1 MSNKEYP
8 EVSGFCPAGC
18 ARRVP
23 SYEEYKDTLIRI
35 VDKHGNPYKEIVLEI
50 DEDTGE
56 MNVNFTLAD
65 TATSTE

>member
-1 MSNKEYP
+1 MSDYP
-8 EVSGFCPAGC
+8 KVYGHCDAGC
-18 ARRVP
+18 KREVP
-23 SYEEYKDTLIRI
+23 SREEYEATLIRI

-56 MNVNFTLAD
+56 MNVKLILAD

>member
-1 MSNKEYP
+1 MSNFPKVY
-8 EVSGFCPAGC
+8 GHCDAGC
-18 ARRVP
+18 NREVP
-23 SYEEYKDTLIRI
+23 SREEYESTLIRI